1 MLRYNKNS
9 ISSLQ
14 GRELLLDSMCILVDS
29 QNAGATPPLYWADN
43 QIVILLY
50 QIVRTRLLRGL

>member
-1 MLRYNKNS
+1 MLRYNQNS

-29 QNAGATPPLYWADN
+29 QNAGATPPVL
-43 QIVILLY
+43 
-50 QIVRTRLLRGL
+50 G